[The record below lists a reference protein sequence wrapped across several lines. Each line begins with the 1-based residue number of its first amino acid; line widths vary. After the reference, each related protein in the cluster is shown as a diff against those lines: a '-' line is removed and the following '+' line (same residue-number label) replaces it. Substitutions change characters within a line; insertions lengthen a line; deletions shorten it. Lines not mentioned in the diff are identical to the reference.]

1 MFSNSAGTAPI
12 ADGANVP
19 SEQKIWMRTT
29 GPPIPVLQAT
39 ATAVVP
45 TGNVYLYDGNAG
57 VNDAQKLILAE
68 TATLTTT
75 FQATA
80 EFLEPG
86 SLVVTKTIDGPAAG
100 SQGQVVIHVV
110 CDDGVP
116 RPDFVIP
123 AGAPAGSRFRIYRN
137 IPAGTVCAV
146 IETSNGSVAG
156 TDVVVTGDGQE
167 VTIPAG
173 GRDNVHITDT
183 YNAAPP
189 PVPGSGSL
197 LVTKT
202 IAGPLAGHQGPV
214 TIHVVCNGTA
224 LAPDL
229 VIPLRSP
236 AGSVSQSFD
245 DIPPWSVCTVRRLRT
260 EPPPRSRQPSRAAV
274 RA

>member
-100 SQGQVVIHVV
+100 SQGQVVIYVV

-123 AGAPAGSRFRIYRN
+123 AGAPAGSRFRIYRT

-202 IAGPLAGHQGPV
+202 IAGPLAGHQGRSLSMSSA
-214 TIHVVCNGTA
+214 TA
-224 LAPDL
+224 RRWRRTSSFPCGARLAACRRASTTSRRG
-229 VIPLRSP
+229 RSAP
-236 AGSVSQSFD
+236 S
-245 DIPPWSVCTVRRLRT
+245 RRLRT